1 MGNIVLLDELTI
13 NKIAAGEVIER
24 PASAIKEMVENSI
37 DAGANNIT
45 VEIKNGGI
53 SYIRITDNGKG
64 IKEDDL
70 ELAFERHATSK
81 IRSADDLNK
90 IKSMGFRGEALAS
103 IAAISRVELT
113 SKTVDQL
120 TGNQIVVEGGK
131 ILEKTPVGSAVGTT
145 IIVTNLFYNTPVRYK
160 FLRKDFTESGY
171 IEDVISRIALA
182 HPEIAIKLINSGKTV
197 IQTNGNGD
205 LKTVIYSLYG
215 RDVANSI
222 IDVDYYENDIHI
234 YGVVGKP
241 EIARSNRSNQVFFIN
256 KRYVKDKTLA
266 SAAERAYKDL
276 IPNGKFGFLVLNLDM
291 NPSKVDVNVHPA
303 KLEVRFENESI
314 IFKALYNA
322 IKNQLS
328 VVEDKKK
335 NSRDSF
341 FDNRGSE
348 ETIVEQIYRQRQAQS
363 LGLNY
368 VSPTTQAKPT
378 NEVEKVVPS
387 YETVNKQPE
396 YQPKV
401 KKEIAEE
408 NNEKKENSEF
418 EKIPQLT
425 GDETLDKSQE
435 VLRKLQE
442 LKNKMLQECKE
453 NGTPISENTINKEPK
468 HQYIEE
474 TKIEEPRHQFVEET
488 KVEEPK
494 HQYVEETKV
503 EEPKYQFE
511 EETKVEEPKHQFVEE
526 AKVEGPKYQFEEET
540 KVEEPKHQFV
550 EEAKVEE
557 PKHQF
562 VEEAKVEE
570 PKYQFVEETK
580 TEDPKY
586 QYDEKTQNE
595 EMNKLEISN
604 NGLSEKESEYK
615 SEYSPEFEEM
625 YMRFF
630 GTKPGSKQEKVEQEK
645 KQEQEKEA
653 FDQLVKPVENIS
665 IFDDKNDKKVPLY
678 KFIGIAFDDY
688 AILEIDKE
696 MCIINLREAQERVL
710 FEVIKDDYYDSHQVS
725 SQLLLLPDV
734 ITLSRKEME
743 IAKDNREMFKKAGF
757 VFEEFGENTIKLTQ
771 VPEICAELET
781 NLLFLEI
788 LEEIN
793 SVARTA
799 KREIEEKFLQ
809 IIAKKAVDELKRV
822 TTKEEIESLMEKVL
836 ILDNPFVAADGTT
849 YAIKMSKYDIER
861 KFARK

>member
-396 YQPKV
+396 YQPEV

-474 TKIEEPRHQFVEET
+474 TKIEEP
-488 KVEEPK
+488 
-494 HQYVEETKV
+494 
-503 EEPKYQFE
+503 
-511 EETKVEEPKHQFVEE
+511 KHQFVEE
-526 AKVEGPKYQFEEET
+526 P
-540 KVEEPKHQFV
+540 
-550 EEAKVEE
+550 KVEE

-580 TEDPKY
+580 VEEPKY
-586 QYDEKTQNE
+586 QYDEKSQNE
-595 EMNKLEISN
+595 EMNKPEISN

-645 KQEQEKEA
+645 KQEQEKETL
-653 FDQLVKPVENIS
+653 DQLVKPVENIS